1 MLGKYTTPF
10 RRISF
15 LRDASPS
22 FLPRVGSAGGGES
35 PRRDLL
41 LEQQRLHRRVRHV
54 FGSVSHI
61 DILFSC
67 SNYTPDRHL
76 LIAFQTLFG
85 APALSSLAIHAI
97 VIDVC
102 FRISAANSIFSG
114 SPFLRVFK
122 NCRRSSSSKEI
133 ASCRPPPAHHTINR
147 SRVFQPQ
154 LPCHYKTLSKL
165 KNMTI
170 CGTEPFYRA
179 QMLGRAR

>member
-15 LRDASPS
+15 FWDASPS
-22 FLPRVGSAGGGES
+22 FLPRGRSDRCSAGGGES

-41 LEQQRLHRRVRHV
+41 FEQQRLHCRVRHV

-61 DILFSC
+61 DMLFSC

-133 ASCRPPPAHHTINR
+133 ASCRPPSSSHDK
-147 SRVFQPQ
+147 S
-154 LPCHYKTLSKL
+154 LPRIPTSVALPLQNPLKTQKYD
-165 KNMTI
+165 NM
-170 CGTEPFYRA
+170 RD
-179 QMLGRAR
+179 